1 VRFQL
6 MLAWTLVVFGAGLW
20 AGGAVGQS
28 RPRMWSTVLLRTVGD
43 DLPRKVAVQVN
54 DDHWEP
60 GAETGLHR
68 HPGPTIIYVL
78 EGELTEAA
86 GTGSTLL
93 KAGQAVWRPA
103 GHEHN
108 VRNPGGRPA
117 RALAV
122 HLDPT
127 R

>member
-1 VRFQL
+1 

-28 RPRMWSTVLLRTVGD
+28 RPKMWTTVLLRTGAEN
-43 DLPRKVAVQVN
+43 LPRNLAVQLN

-60 GAETGLHR
+60 GAETGAHQ
-68 HPGPTIIYVL
+68 HPGPTIIVVL

-86 GTGSTLL
+86 GTGTALL

-103 GHEHN
+103 RQEHN
-108 VRNPGGRPA
+108 VRNAGGRPA

-122 HLDPT
+122 HLDPAQ
-127 R
+127 

>member
-1 VRFQL
+1 MRFQF
-6 MLAWTLVVFGAGLW
+6 MIAWTLVVFGAGLW

-28 RPRMWSTVLLRTVGD
+28 RPKMWATVLLNTIAD
-43 DLPRKVAVQVN
+43 DIPRKVGVRVN

-60 GAETGLHR
+60 GAETGAHR

-86 GTGSTLL
+86 ANGSTVL

-103 GHEHN
+103 RHEHN
-108 VRNPGGRPA
+108 VRNASGRPA

-122 HLDPT
+122 HLDPAQ
-127 R
+127 

>member
-1 VRFQL
+1 
-6 MLAWTLVVFGAGLW
+6 MLAWSLVVFGAGLW

-28 RPRMWSTVLLRTVGD
+28 RPKMWTTVLLRAGAE
-43 DLPRKVAVQVN
+43 DLPRKVGVQVN

-60 GAETGLHR
+60 GAETGVHR
-68 HPGPTIIYVL
+68 HPGPTIIVVL

-86 GTGSTLL
+86 GTGTALL

-103 GHEHN
+103 RHEHN
-108 VRNPGGRPA
+108 VRNAGGRPA

-122 HLDPT
+122 HLDPAQ
-127 R
+127 

>member
-1 VRFQL
+1 MRFQF

-20 AGGAVGQS
+20 AGGAAGQS
-28 RPRMWSTVLLRTVGD
+28 RPKMWTTVLLRTGAEN
-43 DLPRKVAVQVN
+43 LPRNLAVQVN

-60 GAETGLHR
+60 GAETGVHR
-68 HPGPTIIYVL
+68 HPGPTIIVVL

-86 GTGSTLL
+86 GTGTALL

-103 GHEHN
+103 RHEHN
-108 VRNPGGRPA
+108 VRNAGGRPA

-122 HLDPT
+122 HLDPAQ
-127 R
+127 